1 MKLDRFLSPEVR
13 NALPNILAFAYEL
26 GFCLLKIF
34 SIILPLLLCVAY
46 LTYAERRIIGLMQL
60 RRGPNVVGPFGLLQ
74 PIADAIKLLS
84 KELILPTKADHF
96 LFLLAPLITFCLS
109 LIGWAVIPFNKNLVL
124 ANIDVGALYILAVSS
139 LGVYGIIIAG
149 WASNSKYAFF
159 GAIRSS
165 AQMISYELSM
175 GLAIVCVVL
184 CSGSLNLLD
193 IIEAQRT
200 RSLGIDLLMTPL
212 SLIFF
217 IAALAETN
225 RHPFDLPEA
234 ESELVAGYNVEYSSM
249 TFAMF
254 FLGEYANMIMVS
266 AMTTVLFFGGYL
278 PPFNIGFL
286 SFVPGA
292 IWFGAKISLLLFCFI
307 WIRATLPRYRYDQLM
322 LIGWKFLLPMTF
334 VYFVV
339 VAFVIRFTG

>member
-1 MKLDRFLSPEVR
+1 MKIEQFLSPQKIAWLQ
-13 NALPNILAFAYEL
+13 NALALVLEL

-34 SIILPLLLCVAY
+34 TIIVPLLLCVAY

-96 LFLLAPLITFCLS
+96 LFLLAPVITFCLS
-109 LIGWAVIPFNKNLVL
+109 LIGWAVMPFDKNFVL
-124 ANIDVGALYILAVSS
+124 ANINVGLLYVLAVSS
-139 LGVYGIIIAG
+139 LGVYGVIIAG

-165 AQMISYELSM
+165 AQMISYEIAM
-175 GLAIVCVVL
+175 GVAIVCVVL
-184 CSGSLNLLD
+184 GSGSLNLID
-193 IIEAQRT
+193 IIEVQKT
-200 RSLGIDLLMTPL
+200 RPFYMDLLLTPL

-278 PPFNIGFL
+278 PPFNISFGFL
-286 SFVPGA
+286 RCDFVL
-292 IWFGAKISLLLFCFI
+292 IKL
-307 WIRATLPRYRYDQLM
+307 YQELM
-322 LIGWKFLLPMTF
+322 LLKLF
-334 VYFVV
+334 
-339 VAFVIRFTG
+339 

>member
-1 MKLDRFLSPEVR
+1 MKLDRFLSLEVR

-109 LIGWAVIPFNKNLVL
+109 LIGWAVMPFNKNLVL